1 MVVLGVDFGDARMG
15 LASCDPGE
23 ILATLLETVNVKGV
37 RDAANQASQK
47 AKDIGAGLI
56 VVGMPIR
63 TDGTRGDRAE
73 KTEAFMQMLRELS
86 GLEVESFDERYT
98 SVVAH
103 RFLSDSGL
111 STKKHKSL
119 VDAVSAALI
128 LQDYLDAKK
137 QKNNNP

>member
-1 MVVLGVDFGDARMG
+1 MRDDFLFKPWDIRLRNSENIGDFFLRFFF
-15 LASCDPGE
+15 S
-23 ILATLLETVNVKGV
+23 
-37 RDAANQASQK
+37 
-47 AKDIGAGLI
+47 
-56 VVGMPIR
+56 
-63 TDGTRGDRAE
+63 RAE

-86 GLEVESFDERYT
+86 GLEVVSFDERYT

-103 RFLSDSGL
+103 KFLSDSGL

-137 QKNNNP
+137 QKNNNS